1 MFLFDDNHENA
12 FLNFGW
18 LAHFVCD
25 FGLAFFH
32 YLWMSLILVKYFF
45 FIKMQQIFIVE
56 SWKMQKSMKM
66 KRRIPELP
74 KTLFLP
80 KLW

>member
-56 SWKMQKSMKM
+56 S
-66 KRRIPELP
+66 
-74 KTLFLP
+74 
-80 KLW
+80 